1 MWEPPTSPP
10 PRLVDDDIVLPVSV
24 VISRTP
30 MPGREDDL
38 LAWADGISRAAH
50 TYPGHLDA
58 RLYPPDQTD
67 TGDLVL
73 AFSFADAASLSAW
86 EHSDER
92 SSWLEK
98 LDGLVAGEATT
109 HSISGFE
116 GIFAHAPGQ
125 PVVPPPR
132 WKTATIIALAL
143 YPVSLLLTWLLA
155 PHTASWNIFLRV
167 LLTVLIIVPY
177 MAWVGVPYLTRWLRG
192 WLHS

>member
-1 MWEPPTSPP
+1 MREPRTSH
-10 PRLVDDDIVLPVSV
+10 RVTVDNDEAVLPVSV
-24 VISRTP
+24 AISRTP
-30 MPGREDDL
+30 MPGREADL
-38 LAWADGISRAAH
+38 MAWADGISKAAH

-58 RLYPPDQTD
+58 RIYPPDETD
-67 TGDLVL
+67 NGDLIL
-73 AFSFADAASLSAW
+73 AFSFTDADSLSAW

-92 SSWLEK
+92 RSWLQQ

-132 WKTATIIALAL
+132 WKTAIVIAIAI
-143 YPVSLLLTWLLA
+143 YPISLLLTWLLA
-155 PHTASWNIFLRV
+155 PQTADWNILLRV
-167 LLTVLIIVPY
+167 LLNVVIIVPY
-177 MAWVGVPYLTRWLRG
+177 MAWIGVPYLTRWMRG